1 VGEPAIELSGGHGSA
16 AELVERLRAQRAAW
30 EARPA
35 VRSLYQD
42 WHSMIV
48 ERLASVPGETV
59 ELGAGFGAF
68 PEHHPAAVATDI
80 LPTPWTQRT
89 VDAESLPFEDRS
101 VANLVM
107 TDVIHH
113 LPHPP
118 RLFAEAERAL
128 RPGGRLI
135 AVEPYCSP
143 ISGFAYRHFH
153 CEGADPDVD
162 PFAERPLSGP
172 DPLDANNA
180 LVTLIFWRGLERFR
194 ALWPELRVA
203 ERRRFALLA
212 YPLSGGLEGRRLA
225 PDLVVRGLARIEPL
239 LAPLAPLAAFRCLI
253 VLERR

>member
-1 VGEPAIELSGGHGSA
+1 VGEPAIELS
-16 AELVERLRAQRAAW
+16 AEHEPGEGLVERLRVQRAAW

-35 VRSLYQD
+35 VRALYRD
-42 WHSMIV
+42 WHAMIV
-48 ERLASVPGETV
+48 ERLADVPGETI
-59 ELGAGFGAF
+59 ELGSGFGAF
-68 PEHHPAAVATDI
+68 GEHHPAAVATDVVA
-80 LPTPWTQRT
+80 TPWAART
-89 VDAESLPFEDRS
+89 VDAEALPFEDGS

-113 LPHPP
+113 LPHPA
-118 RLFAEAERAL
+118 RLFAEAERVL

-143 ISGFAYRHFH
+143 ISGFAYRRFH
-153 CEGADPDVD
+153 REGADTDVD
-162 PFAERPLSGP
+162 PFADQPLSST

-180 LVTLIFWRGLERFR
+180 LATLIFWRGLERFR
-194 ALWPELRVA
+194 ALWPGLLVA
-203 ERRRFALLA
+203 ERRRFSVLA

-225 PDLVVRGLARIEPL
+225 PDLVVHGLARIEPL